1 MVVSENASNFS
12 RWRSCADRR
21 SVRLNGIEPKE
32 NGFVESCN
40 DRLRDERLNEALFT
54 SLTHAVSCSWL
65 GDTIN
70 AVRPNSKLD
79 DRPLPR
85 SPVDGLG
92 APPGAV
98 AFPSMTAPD
107 STSDR

>member
-1 MVVSENASNFS
+1 MVFSENAPNCS

-32 NGFVESCN
+32 NGFVERFN

-65 GDTIN
+65 GDTIKVGSN
-70 AVRPNSKLD
+70 LKLN
-79 DRPLPR
+79 DRPPPR

-92 APPGAV
+92 APPGL
-98 AFPSMTAPD
+98 PSHQ
-107 STSDR
+107 